1 MSNRQFIAVGDTTMD
16 TFIRLKEAEVHCD
29 IDKENCTICMR
40 FGDKLPYEFVEDV
53 PAVGNAAN
61 AAVAAARLGLSSA
74 LVTDVGD
81 DNIGKKDLASLKKD
95 GVDETFVSIHKGMK
109 SNHHYVLW
117 YDAERTI
124 LVKHEEYSYRFPDIG
139 EPVWLYLSSLADH
152 SLPYH
157 KEIETYL
164 ATHPN
169 IRLAFQ
175 PGTFQ
180 MTLGVEK
187 LKGIYERANVFVC
200 NTDEARR
207 ILKTEEEDVHALLAN
222 IRALGPKIALI
233 TDGPKGAYVS
243 DGAETWF
250 MPPYPDV
257 QPPYDR
263 TGAGDAFASTFVAM
277 LALGKSIPEALSFA
291 PINAMSVV
299 QNVGAQKGL
308 LSREALETYLSKAPT
323 DYKPKRLS

>member
-1 MSNRQFIAVGDTTMD
+1 MKDRQFVAIGDTTLD

-29 IDKENCTICMR
+29 ISKENCTICMR

-74 LVTDVGD
+74 LVADIGGD
-81 DNIGKKDLASLKKD
+81 DIGKKDLASLKKD
-95 GVDETFVSIHKGMK
+95 GVDETFISIHEGMK

-117 YDAERTI
+117 YGAERTI
-124 LVKHEEYSYRFPDIG
+124 LVKHEEYPYRFPDIG
-139 EPVWLYLSSLADH
+139 EPAWLYLSSLSDR

-164 ATHPN
+164 AAHPQ
-169 IRLAFQ
+169 IKLAFQ

-180 MTLGVEK
+180 ITLGVEK
-187 LKGIYERANVFVC
+187 LKGIYERADVFVC

-207 ILKTEEEDVHALLAN
+207 ILKTKEENIRVLLSGIHAL
-222 IRALGPKIALI
+222 GTKVALI

-250 MPPYPDV
+250 MPPYPDSK
-257 QPPYDR
+257 PPLDR
-263 TGAGDAFASTFVAM
+263 TGAGDAFASTFTAA
-277 LALGKSIPEALSFA
+277 LALGKSIPEALSLA

-299 QNVGAQKGL
+299 QEIGAQKGL
-308 LSREALETYLSKAPT
+308 LSLKALETYLAQAPA
-323 DYKPKRLS
+323 DYKPKLLS

>member
-117 YDAERTI
+117 CDAERTI